1 MNIHKVI
8 NNNVLSAYDGQG
20 MEVVIMGRGIGFQA
34 KAGEP
39 IEESRIEKVFR
50 IENKTLS
57 TRFQKMISNMPLEHM
72 EISADIIAYA
82 KTELNLKL
90 SQSIYIALTDHINY
104 AIERFRQNIELTN
117 ALLWEIRQFY
127 PQEYLAGEYAVRL
140 MDQRLGI
147 RFSENEAGFIALHF
161 VNAEY
166 DTTIRDTYA
175 ATNLLHKALEI
186 VRREFQMDFNESS
199 LHYQRFIT
207 HLKFFAKRLY
217 KKELLKD
224 TDPEFAEMIRR
235 KYPRE
240 HICGMKIANYIERE
254 YGTEVSAEEIMY
266 LTIHIR
272 RILLKE
278 D

>member
-8 NNNVLSAYDGQG
+8 NNNVLSAYDEQG
-20 MEVVIMGRGIGFQA
+20 MEVVVMGRGIGFQA
-34 KAGEP
+34 KSGDT
-39 IEESRIEKVFR
+39 IDESRIEKVFI
-50 IENKTLS
+50 IENKSLS
-57 TRFQKMISNMPLEHM
+57 RRFQKMISNMPLEHM

-90 SQSIYIALTDHINY
+90 SQSIYVALTDHINY

-117 ALLWEIRQFY
+117 ELLWEIRQFY
-127 PQEYLAGEYAVRL
+127 PQEYRAGEYAVRL
-140 MDQRLGI
+140 MDERLGI
-147 RFSENEAGFIALHF
+147 RFSEHEAGFIALHF

-175 ATNLLHKALEI
+175 VTNLLHKSLEI
-186 VRREFQMDFNESS
+186 IRQEFRMDFNESS

-217 KKELLKD
+217 KKELLKEE
-224 TDPEFAEMIRR
+224 DPEFAELMRN

-240 HICGMKIANYIERE
+240 HLCSQKIADYIGQE
-254 YGTEVSAEEIMY
+254 YGTEVSQEEIMY